1 MGDYDDL
8 NDIMSNVQLNNHFL
22 NLARELDIMEAKTPD
37 DVYKSHLDNVRSY
50 SSSVDSARQ
59 NLASSFVNGFINT
72 GFGKDKLLMEDGQK
86 WLYKNKEHGMMS
98 ATASIGLVLLWD
110 VDGGLTQIDKYLY
123 SPEDYIKAGAL
134 LACGIVNTGV
144 RNDCDPALALLSD
157 YVLHSS
163 PVMTIGAIFGLG
175 LAYAGSNR
183 DDLVE
188 LLLPVFTDAKSSM
201 EVIGITALACG
212 LICVGTCNE
221 DVTTIILQVLME
233 KAESSDLKDSYAKF
247 LPLGVGLCCLGKQEL
262 AEATVEAL
270 AVLPDPFKSMAKT
283 MVDICA
289 YAGTGNVLKIQS
301 LLHICSEHFE
311 PQKEAP
317 ADKKDKKGTKTE
329 ADKKAEAEKKEK
341 EKAAAESSPDLS
353 SQQAIAVIGLALIA
367 MGEDIGSEM
376 LFRHFGH
383 LLRYCE
389 PAIRRAVPLALG
401 LISVSNPQLNI
412 LDTLTK
418 FR

>member
-1 MGDYDDL
+1 MRLALQLNDREKVEDIFNNCTDNTVRRQLAFMLGRQQFYLELPEDTEDYDDL

-59 NLASSFVNGFINT
+59 NLASSFVNGFVNA
-72 GFGKDKLLMEDGQK
+72 GFGHDKLLMEDGQK

-157 YVLHSS
+157 YVDHSS

-201 EVIGITALACG
+201 EVIGVAALACG
-212 LICVGTCNE
+212 LISVGSCND
-221 DVTTIILQVLME
+221 DVTTSILQTLME
-233 KAESSDLKDSYAKF
+233 KSEQDLKDPFEKY
-247 LPLGVGLCCLGKQEL
+247 LPLGIGLCYLGKQEA
-262 AEATVEAL
+262 AEATVATLE
-270 AVLPDPFKSMAKT
+270 VLTDPFQSMAKT
-283 MVDICA
+283 LVDICA
-289 YAGTGNVLKIQS
+289 YAGTGNVLKIQN
-301 LLHICSEHFE
+301 LLHICSEHHE
-311 PQKEAP
+311 PAEK
-317 ADKKDKKGTKTE
+317 DDVSFKKDKSYSKNSSSK
-329 ADKKAEAEKKEK
+329 DDEKKEDKKK
-341 EKAAAESSPDLS
+341 EDEEAAAK
-353 SQQAIAVIGLALIA
+353 A
-367 MGEDIGSEM
+367 
-376 LFRHFGH
+376 
-383 LLRYCE
+383 
-389 PAIRRAVPLALG
+389 
-401 LISVSNPQLNI
+401 
-412 LDTLTK
+412 
-418 FR
+418 